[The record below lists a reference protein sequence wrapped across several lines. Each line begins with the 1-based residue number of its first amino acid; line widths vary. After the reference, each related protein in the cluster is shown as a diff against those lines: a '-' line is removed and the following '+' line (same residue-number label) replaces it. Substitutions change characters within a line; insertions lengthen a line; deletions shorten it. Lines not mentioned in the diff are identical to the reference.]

1 MTSTWANPWSAPR
14 VPARQFDSDLH
25 ELMLDDGA
33 SACIT
38 NCKEDF
44 VEPPKRVDRKVKG
57 IKGHA
62 DATHRSTLKW
72 YLDDDTGLVHV
83 IMIQGAYLI
92 PEASTRILSPQHL
105 AQQANDHY
113 PKEEGTGS
121 LTTSKNITLFWS
133 QHRFTKTVPLDPWTN
148 VGLTT
153 TAAGTRTYHA
163 FCATI
168 NTQETQETNI
178 FTTHVIPDDDEESFQ
193 PSDPVAPP
201 AQDEEAVASPEQS
214 NEGPVQGPM
223 TTIMDLGPIPQV
235 IPEDPEPTSLNPHDE
250 LLRWHCRLGH
260 HPFERIKQLARSEQL
275 PKRLLTCK
283 KPFCAACQ

>member
-1 MTSTWANPWSAPR
+1 
-14 VPARQFDSDLH
+14 
-25 ELMLDDGA
+25 MLDDGA

-62 DATHRSTLKW
+62 DATHRGTLKW
-72 YLDDDTGLVHV
+72 YLEDDTGLVHV

-113 PKEEGTGS
+113 PKEEGTGT

-133 QHRFTKTVPLDPWTN
+133 QRRFTKTVPLDPRTN

-153 TAAGTRTYHA
+153 TAAGTKTYRA
-163 FCATI
+163 FCATL
-168 NTQETQETNI
+168 NAQETHETNI
-178 FTTHVIPDDDEESFQ
+178 FTTHVIPDDDDESFQ
-193 PSDPVAPP
+193 PVIRWPLLHRMRANSVPGTMQRSTGPGANDHHRGFWTPPSGDPR
-201 AQDEEAVASPEQS
+201 
-214 NEGPVQGPM
+214 GP
-223 TTIMDLGPIPQV
+223 
-235 IPEDPEPTSLNPHDE
+235 
-250 LLRWHCRLGH
+250 
-260 HPFERIKQLARSEQL
+260 
-275 PKRLLTCK
+275 
-283 KPFCAACQ
+283 